1 MADNNIASSIGIHQE
16 YKDIIDNLYLKFS
29 EITKT
34 LDINDVDTVY
44 KILCYFL
51 QNSIYRTAT
60 ISVINNIS
68 DDLKIKCFEYFYKNI
83 QEQNINYIFAMPV
96 LFTMLLNIKE
106 EKTAIWSL
114 EELNSSELIGVYK
127 DIVCFILN
135 KEQNHILK
143 SYIKK
148 VYESSSIFEQERNS
162 KTVKK
167 SKQEKLNADIQ
178 AMESREEEILL
189 NKNALLTE
197 ISNVFQFIDRN
208 KDFYPDET
216 ERGKLLYL
224 RIQAIQDE
232 INFDYKNSYQVPS
245 VFSSSVIN
253 FLFDISDNNK
263 NINRQN
269 LENYINNWFQSDKFY
284 WRFIF
289 QFFVHHSEDD
299 KAINF
304 ILSHKR
310 IYEKIEKS
318 MEQEMNEFMKT
329 CTVSNFD
336 IQGVQ
341 HPIITPFIYYVQN
354 MYDNKCPAWFDKTN
368 ILNFCFI
375 SCWYFSISPGIRITT
390 EFSCGDFSSVYDWL
404 SKVFDCST
412 DDMLEYCITNI
423 HHIQNEDLY
432 AQCMD
437 FILKNID
444 NDKFKNKIE
453 DLLFLST
460 KKEIQAYK
468 NTKRSS
474 TVNSVI
480 SLFWRRCTNNEY
492 IDKILEMEI
501 PDTEQINIKDN
512 YCQIEIENYI
522 IKYATLTQKKYII
535 KILKK
540 KISNNNVL
548 IFLSRLGYKKAVHL
562 EINNY
567 CNGKTLD
574 QEILFGVSSPFGYM
588 KKSTGLLIAFISLFM
603 YSIADDTDRRQ
614 ALQHIACN
622 GIQAHITKR
631 NFFIFKIKF
640 NALIKKLQQE
650 NKYYDSVENFK
661 NEITQYTFLQ

>member
-1 MADNNIASSIGIHQE
+1 
-16 YKDIIDNLYLKFS
+16 
-29 EITKT
+29 
-34 LDINDVDTVY
+34 
-44 KILCYFL
+44 
-51 QNSIYRTAT
+51 
-60 ISVINNIS
+60 
-68 DDLKIKCFEYFYKNI
+68 
-83 QEQNINYIFAMPV
+83 
-96 LFTMLLNIKE
+96 
-106 EKTAIWSL
+106 
-114 EELNSSELIGVYK
+114 
-127 DIVCFILN
+127 
-135 KEQNHILK
+135 
-143 SYIKK
+143 
-148 VYESSSIFEQERNS
+148 
-162 KTVKK
+162 
-167 SKQEKLNADIQ
+167 
-178 AMESREEEILL
+178 MESREEEILL

-224 RIQAIQDE
+224 RIQEIQDE
-232 INFDYKNSYQVPS
+232 INVDYKNSYHVPP

-263 NINRQN
+263 NINRLN
-269 LENYINNWFQSDKFY
+269 LTDNINNWFQSDKFY

-289 QFFVHHSEDD
+289 QFFVYHSEDD

-304 ILSHKR
+304 IRTHKR

-329 CTVSNFD
+329 CSISDLSNYKM
-336 IQGVQ
+336 Q
-341 HPIITPFIYYVQN
+341 HQVIIHFIYYVRT
-354 MYDNKCPAWFDKTN
+354 MYNNTCPDWLDKRN
-368 ILNFCFI
+368 ILSFCFI
-375 SCWYFSISPGIRITT
+375 PCGYFLISPGIRITT
-390 EFSCGDFSSVYDWL
+390 DFSCGEFSSVYDWL
-404 SKVFDCST
+404 SSVFDCT
-412 DDMLEYCITNI
+412 VNDMLEYCLDNI

-492 IDKILEMEI
+492 IDKILEVEI

-574 QEILFGVSSPFGYM
+574 QEILFGISSPFGYM
-588 KKSTGLLIAFISLFM
+588 KKVLDSSLLLYHFLCIQLLTIPIDVKLYSTLHAMEFKLI
-603 YSIADDTDRRQ
+603 
-614 ALQHIACN
+614 
-622 GIQAHITKR
+622 
-631 NFFIFKIKF
+631 
-640 NALIKKLQQE
+640 
-650 NKYYDSVENFK
+650 
-661 NEITQYTFLQ
+661 